1 LANLANAGY
10 SAGVL
15 EMREVEAAAH
25 TFGLEVATLEI
36 RRSEDIA
43 PAIEGLKGRAEAL
56 YVVGD
61 SLVGTY
67 RVRIST
73 LALAA
78 RLPTMYGAREF
89 VQAGGLMS
97 YGPNFPD
104 LYRRAAD
111 FADKIL
117 RGAKPAD
124 IPVEQPTK
132 FDFVINLTTAKAL
145 GLEVPPTLLALADE
159 VIE

>member
-1 LANLANAGY
+1 
-10 SAGVL
+10 
-15 EMREVEAAAH
+15 MREVEAAAN
-25 TFGLEVATLEI
+25 TVGLEVAMLEI
-36 RRSEDIA
+36 RRAEDIA
-43 PAIEGLKGRAEAL
+43 PAIEELKGRAEAL

-61 SLVGTY
+61 SLIGTH
-67 RVRIST
+67 RVRVST

-78 RLPTMYGAREF
+78 RLPTMYGAWEF

-111 FADKIL
+111 FVDKIL

-132 FDFVINLTTAKAL
+132 LDLVFNLTTAKVL
-145 GLEVPPTLLALADE
+145 GLTCHRCCSPAPPR
-159 VIE
+159 